1 VEVGEGGVLVR
12 SYTAAVSAA
21 ESQRMRIWGMLTV
34 VVDGVC
40 VELGV
45 VGSSRLLEV
54 LLCACAEV
62 VVRYQV
68 WGDRLGSDLLS

>member
-1 VEVGEGGVLVR
+1 
-12 SYTAAVSAA
+12 
-21 ESQRMRIWGMLTV
+21 MLTV

-45 VGSSRLLEV
+45 VESSRLLEV
-54 LLCACAEV
+54 LLCAYAEV

-68 WGDRLGSDLLS
+68 WGHRRRGLQLSQRQRRVYSRGHHRLSTMFPQFKTLQSQK